1 MKLMNHERT
10 EFFEKFNDCFIES
23 LSDRLPPERPKD
35 HKIDFIPGSSP
46 PNQPPYR
53 VSLSQ
58 EEEIMKQGF
67 ELLEKGLSQV
77 REASLRAEN
86 AAYAKAITA
95 VQGQLQGKRQER
107 FALGARLQE
116 MEKEEST
123 TRVELDSLL
132 RAFVKNDE
140 VVVYGGTVKEN
151 PPVMSFTD
159 KSLQEGEEL
168 QRTRAEL
175 SMWENNVVR
184 LEQEWLTLLQNSTR
198 YPSAA
203 QCEMELERRLRILS
217 EQLVAKQGQS
227 DTLAEERNSLQLR
240 LTQVTENHRQ
250 GIVMDTEGTSNKVKT
265 RKLVPALFSSASE
278 NLAQE
283 SKSFFRTAI
292 LETDPPLLAAVKR
305 VTRQM
310 FEILSTILSSWRH
323 LCSSSAFRC
332 FFILYILILHAVPF
346 VVILS
351 AT

>member
-1 MKLMNHERT
+1 MASCDRAGPTCWERVLKLFVNKST
-10 EFFEKFNDCFIES
+10 KFF
-23 LSDRLPPERPKD
+23 
-35 HKIDFIPGSSP
+35 HA
-46 PNQPPYR
+46 
-53 VSLSQ
+53 VSQSQ
-58 EEEIMKQGF
+58 A
-67 ELLEKGLSQV
+67 

-95 VQGQLQGKRQER
+95 VQGQLQGKCQEI
-107 FALGARLQE
+107 FSLGARLQE
-116 MEKEEST
+116 IEKEEST
-123 TRVELDSLL
+123 MRVELDSLL
-132 RAFVKNDE
+132 RASVENDG
-140 VVVYGGTVKEN
+140 VVYGGTVKEN

-175 SMWENNVVR
+175 SMWENKVVR
-184 LEQEWLTLLQNSTR
+184 LEQEWLTLLQSSTR

-203 QCEMELERRLRILS
+203 QREMELERRLRILS

-227 DTLAEERNSLQLR
+227 DTIAEERNSLQLR

-250 GIVMDTEGTSNKVKT
+250 GIVMDIEGTSNKVKT
-265 RKLVPALFSSASE
+265 RKLVPALISSASE

-283 SKSFFRTAI
+283 SKSFFHTAI
-292 LETDPPLLAAVKR
+292 LETDRPLLAAVKR

-323 LCSSSAFRC
+323 LCTSSAFRC
-332 FFILYILILHAVPF
+332 CFILYILILHAVPF